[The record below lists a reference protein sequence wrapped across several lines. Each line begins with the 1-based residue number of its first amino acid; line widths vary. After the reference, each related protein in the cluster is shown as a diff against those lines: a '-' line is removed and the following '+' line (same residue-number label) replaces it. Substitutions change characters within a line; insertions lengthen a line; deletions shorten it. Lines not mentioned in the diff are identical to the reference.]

1 MKLSCS
7 LAVVVSLSGASAWV
21 VPASQATSTRQL
33 SALNAQKP
41 VWMSAATAAVAGWV
55 LSTQIVSATITP
67 PGACVSL
74 CLERTGKCFVVC
86 VFFVFFWMI
95 SHSLCR
101 SRCQPDRGQLPFDDD
116 CSWGLRSRG

>member
-21 VPASQATSTRQL
+21 VPASQTTSTRQR

-41 VWMSAATAAVAGWV
+41 AWMSAATAAVAGWV

-67 PGACVSL
+67 SGACVWFL
-74 CLERTGKCFVVC
+74 
-86 VFFVFFWMI
+86 
-95 SHSLCR
+95 
-101 SRCQPDRGQLPFDDD
+101 PGQI
-116 CSWGLRSRG
+116 G